1 MYLFDFNFKLMFLNV
16 LIFFRAKMAIITQN
30 QVLLTQNQQN
40 LIPSTSLDYNNSTYS
55 RIAELNN
62 YQNDGIRDY
71 LGGQNG
77 TPIISINMLPDQL
90 Q

>member
-1 MYLFDFNFKLMFLNV
+1 MFLNV